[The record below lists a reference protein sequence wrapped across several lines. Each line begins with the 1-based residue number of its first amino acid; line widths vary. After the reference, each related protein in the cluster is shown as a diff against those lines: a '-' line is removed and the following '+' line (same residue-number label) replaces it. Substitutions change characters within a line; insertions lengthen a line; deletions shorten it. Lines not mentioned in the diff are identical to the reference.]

1 MKNASSRRGVLPV
14 PEPGPVC
21 RRRLRSEPSPT
32 LAGLPGHPWRPPY
45 RTQDEI
51 LARPVPSSIVRR
63 AHDPLG
69 RGWVRR
75 KPAAASPVVSRPS
88 KPEGRVR
95 RAVVRGTVA
104 SVSAVGTGAS
114 GPAASSEETLSSAPA
129 AVEAGLPTTDG
140 APPERAASKDAPAW
154 AAPVVARA
162 RARRIELIP
171 SAPSLPRIL
180 FTGDAPPPGFEVSGT
195 PANAPVDLELP
206 SADTGGATR
215 AKGVAETSGAGTA
228 RLTDAPGEVWLTARD
243 PFTVVA
249 HWERE
254 IPEPE
259 APEREWGRGRWWMR
273 LHEGTAD
280 GPVVTERPATES
292 AGTVLLPVIQ
302 SGQKYVAELGYDSH
316 RSGWHGVAISHP
328 VPTPPDRP
336 SVVPEVPAKIQ
347 WGTVA
352 PWEGEPG
359 LGHSVGYVPVPA
371 PAPRIPASA
380 SGGGPEVRLEEIWI
394 EEYPEVQEADR
405 GGALRWSWALWSGGG
420 IESSGELVADSPD
433 AVDAGVRKGRR
444 IRKES
449 VGQVAPGL
457 AEDEDGLASS
467 AELTSA
473 PAAEGRRSFWFRV
486 NAEVILH
493 GSTEPDAQV
502 TIAGRPVALRP
513 DGSFSFRFAFP
524 DGDFR
529 LPVEAVSADRMD
541 GRKAAVRFL
550 RATMLEGE
558 VGVHPVPPAWDAAL
572 EEWGS

>member
-1 MKNASSRRGVLPV
+1 M
-14 PEPGPVC
+14 
-21 RRRLRSEPSPT
+21 
-32 LAGLPGHPWRPPY
+32 
-45 RTQDEI
+45 
-51 LARPVPSSIVRR
+51 
-63 AHDPLG
+63 
-69 RGWVRR
+69 
-75 KPAAASPVVSRPS
+75 
-88 KPEGRVR
+88 
-95 RAVVRGTVA
+95 
-104 SVSAVGTGAS
+104 
-114 GPAASSEETLSSAPA
+114 
-129 AVEAGLPTTDG
+129 
-140 APPERAASKDAPAW
+140 
-154 AAPVVARA
+154 VARA
-162 RARRIELIP
+162 RARRIDLIP
-171 SAPSLPRIL
+171 AAPALPRIL
-180 FTGDAPPPGFEVSGT
+180 FTGDAPPPGFELSGLPTNTLAELET
-195 PANAPVDLELP
+195 PTPVAAPETLP
-206 SADTGGATR
+206 PGLASTAGG
-215 AKGVAETSGAGTA
+215 GGA

-254 IPEPE
+254 LPEPE

-273 LHEGTAD
+273 LHEGSAE
-280 GPVVTERPATES
+280 GPVVTERPATEP

-328 VPTPPDRP
+328 MPTPPDRP
-336 SVVPEVPAKIQ
+336 SVVPEVPATIQ

-359 LGHSVGYVPVPA
+359 LGHAAGYVPVPA
-371 PAPRIPASA
+371 PDPAGSMA
-380 SGGGPEVRLEEIWI
+380 DAGGRQEARVEEIWI
-394 EEYPEVQEADR
+394 EECLEAHAADR
-405 GGALRWSWALWSGGG
+405 EATFRWSWALWSGGG
-420 IESSGELVADSPD
+420 MESSGELASEAPD
-433 AVDAGVRKGRR
+433 AGDEGSRKGRR

-449 VGQVAPGL
+449 IRQAVPG
-457 AEDEDGLASS
+457 AVEDEDGPASS

-473 PAAEGRRSFWFRV
+473 PAIEGRRGFWFRV

-541 GRKAAVRFL
+541 GRKATVRFL
-550 RATMLEGE
+550 RATALEGE

-572 EEWGS
+572 EDWGS

>member
-1 MKNASSRRGVLPV
+1 LEELA
-14 PEPGPVC
+14 
-21 RRRLRSEPSPT
+21 SPT
-32 LAGLPGHPWRPPY
+32 LAAAS
-45 RTQDEI
+45 E
-51 LARPVPSSIVRR
+51 S
-63 AHDPLG
+63 
-69 RGWVRR
+69 
-75 KPAAASPVVSRPS
+75 PAADLTLT
-88 KPEGRVR
+88 
-95 RAVVRGTVA
+95 AV
-104 SVSAVGTGAS
+104 
-114 GPAASSEETLSSAPA
+114 
-129 AVEAGLPTTDG
+129 AG
-140 APPERAASKDAPAW
+140 S
-154 AAPVVARA
+154 
-162 RARRIELIP
+162 
-171 SAPSLPRIL
+171 
-180 FTGDAPPPGFEVSGT
+180 
-195 PANAPVDLELP
+195 
-206 SADTGGATR
+206 
-215 AKGVAETSGAGTA
+215 A

-254 IPEPE
+254 LPEPE

-273 LHEGTAD
+273 LHEGSAD
-280 GPVVTERPATES
+280 GPVVTERPATEP

-336 SVVPEVPAKIQ
+336 SVVPDVPAKIQ

-371 PAPRIPASA
+371 PDPAVSMA
-380 SGGGPEVRLEEIWI
+380 DAAGSGEVRVEEIWV
-394 EEYPEVQEADR
+394 EDFPEAHEADG

-420 IESSGELVADSPD
+420 IESSGELAVDLPD
-433 AVDAGVRKGRR
+433 AGDAGVRKARR

-449 VGQVAPGL
+449 VGQPAPGGT
-457 AEDEDGLASS
+457 EDEDGPASS
-467 AELTSA
+467 GELTSA

-541 GRKAAVRFL
+541 GRKATVRFL
-550 RATMLEGE
+550 RATALEGD

-572 EEWGS
+572 EEWGA

>member
-1 MKNASSRRGVLPV
+1 M
-14 PEPGPVC
+14 
-21 RRRLRSEPSPT
+21 
-32 LAGLPGHPWRPPY
+32 
-45 RTQDEI
+45 
-51 LARPVPSSIVRR
+51 
-63 AHDPLG
+63 
-69 RGWVRR
+69 
-75 KPAAASPVVSRPS
+75 
-88 KPEGRVR
+88 
-95 RAVVRGTVA
+95 
-104 SVSAVGTGAS
+104 
-114 GPAASSEETLSSAPA
+114 
-129 AVEAGLPTTDG
+129 
-140 APPERAASKDAPAW
+140 
-154 AAPVVARA
+154 VARA
-162 RARRIELIP
+162 RARRIDLIP
-171 SAPSLPRIL
+171 AAPALPRIL
-180 FTGDAPPPGFEVSGT
+180 FTGDAPPPGFELSGV
-195 PANAPVDLELP
+195 PANTMEGPGAPTLP
-206 SADTGGATR
+206 AVSEPAAGGL
-215 AKGVAETSGAGTA
+215 TSTAGAGGG

-249 HWERE
+249 HWDRE
-254 IPEPE
+254 LPEPE

-273 LHEGTAD
+273 LHEGSAE

-292 AGTVLLPVIQ
+292 AGTVLLPVIE

-336 SVVPEVPAKIQ
+336 AVVPEVPAKIQ

-359 LGHSVGYVPVPA
+359 LGHAVGYVPVPA
-371 PAPRIPASA
+371 PGPAGSMA
-380 SGGGPEVRLEEIWI
+380 DAGGRDEVLVDEIWV
-394 EEYPEVQEADR
+394 EEFPEAHAAD
-405 GGALRWSWALWSGGG
+405 GAGALRWSWALWSGGG
-420 IESSGELVADSPD
+420 IESSGELASESPD
-433 AVDAGVRKGRR
+433 AGDVGSRKGRW

-449 VGQVAPGL
+449 ITQALPDAVM
-457 AEDEDGLASS
+457 DGDGAASS

-493 GSTEPDAQV
+493 GSTEPDARV

-550 RATMLEGE
+550 RATALEGE

-572 EEWGS
+572 EDWGS